1 MGLISNGSTIFD
13 NGAMSSGFGGNLNF
27 ISKGTASNSASLQFT
42 GIDSTY
48 DEYLF
53 LINEMHPTSNVFPQF
68 NFSTD
73 NGSTYNVTKTSST
86 FSQSSGEA
94 GEFAGLSYKNDQ
106 DLAQSTSAQQMSLE
120 VYTGASSACSGYLRL
135 FNPSSTTYVK
145 HFIAATQSLHANY
158 YIQNYYIGG
167 YGNTTSAINAVKF
180 EFASGNI
187 ETGEVILFG
196 IS

>member
-13 NGAMSSGFGGNLNF
+13 NGAMASGFGGNLNF
-27 ISKGTASNSASLQFT
+27 ISKQTASSSASLQFT

-53 LINEMHPTSNVFPQF
+53 FINEMHPTSNAFPQF

-73 NGSTYNVTKTSST
+73 NGSTYNVTKTTSA
-86 FSQSSGEA
+86 FSQSSGQG
-94 GEFAGLSYKNDQ
+94 GEFAALNYRPDQ
-106 DLAQSTSAQQMSLE
+106 DLAQSTSSQQLSIE

-145 HFIAATQSLHANY
+145 QFIAATQALHANY

-167 YGNTTSAINAVKF
+167 YGNTTSAIDAVKF

-196 IS
+196 VS